1 MKRLE
6 APIRWGV
13 LIAALG
19 ILQPVLVNAEAAD
32 DRANVGHVEQV
43 EQRVEA
49 SHAGRVRWLQSGSA
63 LFYLDL
69 LRTGPDARLRARLAD
84 GSMLAM
90 GADAELVVDE
100 FVYAPGDV
108 RTMTLRSL
116 KGALLFIGEKLRGV
130 ESEVQIRT
138 PVAILGIRGT
148 EVWVGPIDGA
158 TGVLVL
164 DGEVS
169 VGTAKGA
176 VLLGPGEGTMIGD
189 DGGLGPVKTWGEG
202 KVARALEM
210 VSPVED

>member
-1 MKRLE
+1 MKRL
-6 APIRWGV
+6 AVTIRW
-13 LIAALG
+13 ALLLAPLT
-19 ILQPVLVNAEAAD
+19 IVQPVSMNAEAAD
-32 DRANVGHVEQV
+32 GRANVGQVTRV

-49 SHAGRVRWLQSGSA
+49 GYAERVRRLQSGSS
-63 LFYLDL
+63 LFYLDR
-69 LRTGPDARLRARLAD
+69 LRTGPDARLRGRLAD
-84 GSMLAM
+84 GSRLAM

-108 RTMTLRSL
+108 RTITLRSL

-148 EVWVGPIDGA
+148 EVWLGPIDGA

-176 VLLGPGEGTMIGD
+176 VVLGPGEGTMIAD
-189 DGGLGPVKTWGEG
+189 DGGLAPVKTWGED
-202 KVARALEM
+202 KVARALAM
-210 VSPVED
+210 VSPAKE

>member
-1 MKRLE
+1 
-6 APIRWGV
+6 
-13 LIAALG
+13 
-19 ILQPVLVNAEAAD
+19 
-32 DRANVGHVEQV
+32 
-43 EQRVEA
+43 
-49 SHAGRVRWLQSGSA
+49 
-63 LFYLDL
+63 
-69 LRTGPDARLRARLAD
+69 
-84 GSMLAM
+84 MLAM

-108 RTMTLRSL
+108 RTITLRSL

-138 PVAILGIRGT
+138 PVAILGVRGT

-202 KVARALEM
+202 KVARSLEM